1 MNVCTG
7 LFLLS
12 HLFKTPL
19 TDKAQSCGHF
29 FLSLLSLLSLSLSF
43 LIMDIHARLIQ
54 CISLSQQ
61 KEKVD
66 AFRTVLESILS
77 SPSSSSFVAHLQ
89 DYVNAVLDEQV
100 GLVIARQLLTEFME
114 RFDTRLKDHQV
125 QKQVLSFAI
134 ERAQPR
140 VVSFEELVRKRKGL
154 NHVGL
159 TLVSF
164 VVIPIT

>member
-1 MNVCTG
+1 
-7 LFLLS
+7 
-12 HLFKTPL
+12 
-19 TDKAQSCGHF
+19 
-29 FLSLLSLLSLSLSF
+29 
-43 LIMDIHARLIQ
+43 MDITARLDH

-77 SPSSSSFVAHLQ
+77 SPSSSSLVAHLQ
-89 DYVNAVLDEQV
+89 DYVKAVLDEQV

-114 RFDTRLKDHQV
+114 HFDTQLKDHQV

-140 VVSFEELVRKRKGL
+140 VVSFEELV
-154 NHVGL
+154 
-159 TLVSF
+159 
-164 VVIPIT
+164 